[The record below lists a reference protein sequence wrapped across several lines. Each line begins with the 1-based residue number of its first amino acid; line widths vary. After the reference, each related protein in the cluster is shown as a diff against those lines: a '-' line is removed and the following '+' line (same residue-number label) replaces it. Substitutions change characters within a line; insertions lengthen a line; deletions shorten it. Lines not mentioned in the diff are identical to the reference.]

1 MRRSI
6 CRSALSP
13 ALFACITLSFAL
25 PSVAQQPEASRAAP
39 AKADGV
45 ARILDLQVGF
55 DRHYKLGSW
64 TPVRV
69 VVDSGLT
76 RGAAPKT
83 ALLRLE
89 TTDGDGT
96 AYFTTSEPIQLMPG
110 MPTTATM
117 YVRFGSRMP
126 AMTLTMLGTDGSTL
140 LTEKLE
146 SGDDARPG
154 FESPMSTD
162 ERLVVCLG
170 RTTALDEVVGRAGVA
185 DLVAAK
191 LASIGDLPT
200 RSIGYDGVDAVLLA
214 ADKLDL
220 YSALTADG
228 PQTAALVDW
237 LQSGG
242 KLTIVAG
249 NDAALVFA
257 HPAFRMLAPIQ
268 VGEPVTLPRTDRLEA
283 FAGGDKSIANVPA
296 AERVRVPRAAGDVGV
311 VDLREGDLPLIARR
325 AVGLGILTILFVD
338 LEHPHLKDW
347 RGRGAVLARAMRLG
361 PMRDDADDRPEIAS
375 NRSYGYGDLSGQLRS
390 ALDRYEG
397 VAVVSFM
404 VLAVLIL
411 LYILLIGPFDYLL
424 VKRVFRR
431 TELTW
436 LTFPAIVVA
445 TSVGAYAAAVWMKG
459 DRLRV
464 SQVDVVDC
472 DVATGMVRGTTF
484 AGVFSP
490 KSESY
495 DVRIEPPTKLLSAG
509 LASNRATTSWLG
521 LYGEGFGGMQS
532 RTGGGSWFSSPYQ
545 TSPDLGGLSGVPIQ
559 VWSSKM
565 FLGRWEARSTFAT
578 AATSELGPLRQL
590 ADGSL
595 AGAVTSPLVVPLE
608 GAMLCYGTNAYHLG
622 TLEAGKAHDAAKLD
636 ARLLSSEL
644 QKAEVVAATK
654 SSLSP
659 SMRTRPHDPGSQQID
674 EIVRKMMFYE
684 AAGGREHAR
693 LDHQY
698 HGFLDLSELL
708 KLNRAVLVGTVAA
721 TADAGSALNLA
732 SGGEPVSRVEDRR
745 RIFVRLVLPVEPAAT
760 P

>member
-1 MRRSI
+1 MPRAA
-6 CRSALSP
+6 CRLGFAR
-13 ALFACITLSFAL
+13 ALFAGAAL
-25 PSVAQQPEASRAAP
+25 LIVSAAVAQQPETAEPVA
-39 AKADGV
+39 ADGD
-45 ARILDLQVGF
+45 ARIVDVQVGF
-55 DRHYKLGSW
+55 DRHYKLGCW

-69 VVDSGLT
+69 VVASGLA
-76 RGAAPKT
+76 RGDASKT

-96 AYFTTSEPIQLMPG
+96 EYVTASEPMQLTPG
-110 MPTTATM
+110 MPTTATI
-117 YVRFGSRMP
+117 YVRFGSRLP
-126 AMTLTMLGTDGSTL
+126 AMTLTLLSADGATL

-154 FESPMSTD
+154 FAAPMSAD

-170 RTTALDEVVGRAGVA
+170 RSTALDDVVGRTGVA
-185 DLVAAK
+185 ELVAAK
-191 LASIGDLPT
+191 LSNVGDLPT
-200 RSIGYDGVDAVLLA
+200 RAIGYDGVDAVLLS
-214 ADKLDL
+214 ADRLDR
-220 YSALTADG
+220 YSNLTAAG
-228 PQTAALVDW
+228 SQTAALVDW

-242 KLTIVAG
+242 RLTIVAG
-249 NDAALVFA
+249 NDAGLIFAL
-257 HPAFRMLAPIQ
+257 PAFQRLAAIQ
-268 VGEPVTLPRTDRLEA
+268 VAEPVTLPRTDRLES
-283 FAGGDKSIANVPA
+283 FAGNDKTIANVPV
-296 AERVRVPRAAGDVGV
+296 AERLRVPRATGEFGV

-325 AVGLGILTILFVD
+325 AVGLGILTISFVD
-338 LEHPHLKDW
+338 LEHPQLKGW

-361 PMRDDADDRPEIAS
+361 PMRDAASDRPEFAI

-404 VLAVLIL
+404 VLAILIL
-411 LYILLIGPFDYLL
+411 LYILLIGPLDFLL

-436 LTFPAIVVA
+436 FTFPAIVVA
-445 TSVGAYAAAVWMKG
+445 TSLGAYFAAVWMKG

-472 DVATGMVRGTTF
+472 DVATGKVRGTTF
-484 AGVFSP
+484 AGIFSP

-495 DVRIEPPTKLLSAG
+495 DVRIEPPAKLLSAG
-509 LASNRATTSWLG
+509 LAQSRTTTSWLG
-521 LYGEGFGGMQS
+521 LSGDGFGGMQS

-545 TSPDLGGLSGVPIQ
+545 VSPDLGSLSGVPIQ

-565 FLGRWEARSTFAT
+565 FLGRWDARGTFTT
-578 AATSELGPLRQL
+578 AATSEFGPLRQL

-595 AGAVTSPLVVPLE
+595 AGAVRSPIAVPLE

-622 TLEAGKAHDAAKLD
+622 TLEAGKSHDASRLD
-636 ARLLSSEL
+636 ARLLASEL

-659 SMRTRPHDPGSQQID
+659 SMRTRPHDPGSQQVE

-693 LDHQY
+693 LKNQY

-721 TADAGSALNLA
+721 TAEAGSALDLA
-732 SGGEPVSRVEDRR
+732 SGGSPVSRDEDRR
-745 RIFVRLVLPVEPAAT
+745 RVFVRIVLPVEPAVRN
-760 P
+760 